1 MPFILVIYAGQ
12 FHDRRA
18 VKRGFFMRFNAFF
31 ISEIFPAEL
40 KLRTVCGIH
49 PPVIKIDD
57 VAVGTIVDD
66 QWDNTAF
73 ASGKLL
79 RKFQYISDGRT
90 AETVQ
95 ALVIVSDHADI
106 LPFTGEEKHELLLD
120 IVRVLVFIDHDMR
133 DRGAELVQNVLVI
146 AEKPICLYLDGGE
159 IHQIRFRKNCAIF
172 LKHPTE

>member
-1 MPFILVIYAGQ
+1 
-12 FHDRRA
+12 
-18 VKRGFFMRFNAFF
+18 MRFNAFF
-31 ISEIFPAEL
+31 ISEIFPAKLEL
-40 KLRTVCGIH
+40 CTIRGIH
-49 PPVIKIDD
+49 PSVIKIND

-66 QWDNTAF
+66 QRDNTAF
-73 ASGKLL
+73 AIGKLL
-79 RKFQYISDGRT
+79 RKFQDVSDGCT

-106 LPFTGEEKHELLLD
+106 LSFPGEEKHELLLN

-133 DRGAELVQNVLVI
+133 DRRAKLIQNALVI

>member
-1 MPFILVIYAGQ
+1 M
-12 FHDRRA
+12 
-18 VKRGFFMRFNAFF
+18 
-31 ISEIFPAEL
+31 
-40 KLRTVCGIH
+40 
-49 PPVIKIDD
+49 
-57 VAVGTIVDD
+57 
-66 QWDNTAF
+66 
-73 ASGKLL
+73 